1 MAAAPRPQG
10 GPQPSAPQ
18 PPTKN
23 SNEPFDVFSQDMAF
37 PNLPG
42 AVKQQVG
49 KAPAY
54 ESRVPDLDA
63 GMLNSLPAAQRT
75 RLQTERDQVS
85 QMDQQLH
92 KVSFVTFCAR
102 TA

>member
-1 MAAAPRPQG
+1 MAAAAPRPQAG
-10 GPQPSAPQ
+10 SQPSVPPQAPTQ
-18 PPTKN
+18 N

-37 PNLPG
+37 PSLP
-42 AVKQQVG
+42 AAAKQQPG

-63 GMLNSLPAAQRT
+63 GQLNSLPAAQRA
-75 RLQTERDQVS
+75 RLQAERDQVS

-92 KVSFVTFCAR
+92 QVIPQMIG
-102 TA
+102 